1 MNSKKR
7 LLAIVNLIEKD
18 KKVIDIGTDHG
29 LVPLYLAK
37 KGISKNILATD
48 ISENSLNKLIESM
61 DSDTSKYIRTM
72 VTDGFENIEKEDN
85 QVAIIAGMGANTI
98 MEIIENNLDFAKNL
112 DYMILASNIGNEKL
126 RAFLVENS
134 FEISRDFLVYEN
146 KKYYDIIKTSY
157 GKKQSFDLS
166 EIYFGRDNIE
176 DFSPLLKDKLEI
188 EYEKNLIFL
197 KDIKENS
204 KDKDAIF
211 RIEER
216 LEAIREVDKKWKLEI

>member
-7 LLAIVNLIEKD
+7 LLAIVNLIEKN

-37 KGISKNILATD
+37 NDISKEILATD
-48 ISENSLNKLIESM
+48 ISENSLSKLV
-61 DSDTSKYIRTM
+61 DSLDEETSKYIKTM
-72 VTDGFENIEKEDN
+72 VTDGFDGIKKDDN

-98 MEIIENNLDFAKNL
+98 MEIIEKNLDFAQNL

-126 RAFLVENS
+126 RAFLLENS
-134 FEISRDFLVYEN
+134 FEIMEDFLVNEN
-146 KKYYDIIKTSY
+146 KKYYDIIKASF
-157 GKKQSFDLS
+157 GKKEAYDLS

-176 DFSPLLKDKLEI
+176 KRSPLLKEKLDQD
-188 EYEKNLIFL
+188 YKKNKIFL
-197 KDIKENS
+197 KEIKENS
-204 KDKDAIF
+204 KDKKAEE

-216 LEAIREVDKKWKLEI
+216 LEAIREVYDKW

>member
-7 LLAIVNLIEKD
+7 LLAIVNLIEKN

-37 KGISKNILATD
+37 NDISKEILATD
-48 ISENSLNKLIESM
+48 ISENSLSKLV
-61 DSDTSKYIRTM
+61 DSLDEETSKYIKTM
-72 VTDGFENIEKEDN
+72 VTDGFAGIKKDDN

-98 MEIIENNLDFAKNL
+98 MEIIEKNLDFAQNL

-126 RAFLVENS
+126 RAFLLENS
-134 FEISRDFLVYEN
+134 FEIMEDFLVYEN
-146 KKYYDIIKTSY
+146 KKYYDIIKASF
-157 GKKQSFDLS
+157 GKKEAYDLS

-176 DFSPLLKDKLEI
+176 KRSPLLKEKLDQD
-188 EYEKNLIFL
+188 YKKNKIFL
-197 KDIKENS
+197 KEIKENS
-204 KDKDAIF
+204 KDKKAEE

-216 LEAIREVDKKWKLEI
+216 LEAIREVYDKWK

>member
-7 LLAIVNLIEKD
+7 LLAIVNLIEKN

-37 KGISKNILATD
+37 NDISKEILATD
-48 ISENSLNKLIESM
+48 ISENSLSKLV
-61 DSDTSKYIRTM
+61 DSLDEETSKYIKTM
-72 VTDGFENIEKEDN
+72 VTDGFDGIKKDDN

-98 MEIIENNLDFAKNL
+98 MEIIEKNLDFAQNL

-126 RAFLVENS
+126 RAFLLENS
-134 FEISRDFLVYEN
+134 FEIMEDFLVYEN
-146 KKYYDIIKTSY
+146 KKYYDIIKASF
-157 GKKQSFDLS
+157 GKKEAYDLS

-176 DFSPLLKDKLEI
+176 KRSPLLKEKLDQD
-188 EYEKNLIFL
+188 YKKNKIFL
-197 KDIKENS
+197 KEIKENS
-204 KDKDAIF
+204 KDKKAEE

-216 LEAIREVDKKWKLEI
+216 LEAIREVYDKWK

>member
-7 LLAIVNLIEKD
+7 LLAIVNLIEKN

-37 KGISKNILATD
+37 NDISKEILATD
-48 ISENSLNKLIESM
+48 ISENSLSKLV
-61 DSDTSKYIRTM
+61 DSLDEETSKYIKTM
-72 VTDGFENIEKEDN
+72 VTDGFDGIKKDDN

-98 MEIIENNLDFAKNL
+98 MEIIEKNLDFAQNL

-126 RAFLVENS
+126 RAFLLENS
-134 FEISRDFLVYEN
+134 FEIMEDFLVNEN
-146 KKYYDIIKTSY
+146 KKYYDIIKASF
-157 GKKQSFDLS
+157 GKKEAYDLS

-176 DFSPLLKDKLEI
+176 KRSPLLKEKLDQD
-188 EYEKNLIFL
+188 YKKNKIFL
-197 KDIKENS
+197 KEIKENS
-204 KDKDAIF
+204 KDKKAEE

-216 LEAIREVDKKWKLEI
+216 LEAIREVYDKWK

>member
-7 LLAIVNLIEKD
+7 LLAIVNLIEKN

-37 KGISKNILATD
+37 NDISKEILATD
-48 ISENSLNKLIESM
+48 ISENSLSKLV
-61 DSDTSKYIRTM
+61 DSLDEETSKYIKTM
-72 VTDGFENIEKEDN
+72 VTDGFTGIEKDDK

-98 MEIIENNLDFAKNL
+98 MEIIEKSLDFAQNL

-126 RAFLVENS
+126 RAFLLENS
-134 FEISRDFLVYEN
+134 FEILEDFLVYEN
-146 KKYYDIIKTSY
+146 KKYYDIIKASF
-157 GKKQSFDLS
+157 GKKESYDLS

-176 DFSPLLKDKLEI
+176 KRSPLLKEKLDQD
-188 EYEKNLIFL
+188 YKKNKIFL
-197 KDIKENS
+197 KEIKENS
-204 KDKDAIF
+204 KDKKAEE

-216 LEAIREVDKKWKLEI
+216 LEAIREVYDKWK

>member
-7 LLAIVNLIEKD
+7 LLAIVNLIEKN

-37 KGISKNILATD
+37 NDISKEILATD
-48 ISENSLNKLIESM
+48 ISENSLSKLV
-61 DSDTSKYIRTM
+61 DSLDEETSKYIKTM
-72 VTDGFENIEKEDN
+72 VTDGFTGIEKDDK

-98 MEIIENNLDFAKNL
+98 MEIIEKSLDFAQNL

-126 RAFLVENS
+126 RAFLLENS
-134 FEISRDFLVYEN
+134 FEILEDFLVYEN
-146 KKYYDIIKTSY
+146 KKYYDIIKASF
-157 GKKQSFDLS
+157 GKKEAYDLS

-176 DFSPLLKDKLEI
+176 KRSPLLKEKLDQD
-188 EYEKNLIFL
+188 YKKNKIFL
-197 KDIKENS
+197 KEIKENS
-204 KDKDAIF
+204 KDKKAEE

-216 LEAIREVDKKWKLEI
+216 LEAIREVYDKWK